1 MSEEKPP
8 PGGPAVTQTGQY
20 DIRRF
25 RVYRYKRGNGGERFD
40 EYEVPVGPHTT
51 VLDALRWIKQ
61 HEDPSL
67 SLRFS
72 CLHASCGTCG
82 VQVDGREELACVCA
96 VQDHGPQITVEPL
109 ANLPV
114 LTDLVV
120 EMNGFFA
127 RFPHEHPI
135 IRSSGS
141 PAEDENG
148 EVHLEG
154 GHEVTLDLP
163 SAVPLH
169 HHPLHHHH
177 RAAPPAVDFVR
188 LEDCIE
194 CGLCLSACPVAATS
208 HDYVGPAA
216 LAAAERLLEE
226 PRGVRRDDVLAW
238 ASRPEGVWRCHVGL
252 ECTRACP
259 AEAIPAERIMALR
272 RELMFGGPDD
282 EEDRQ

>member
-1 MSEEKPP
+1 MSQEERP
-8 PGGPAVTQTGQY
+8 PGGGAVTQTGE
-20 DIRRF
+20 DDTRRF
-25 RVYRYKRGNGGERFD
+25 RIYRYKRGDGGERFD
-40 EYEVPVGPHTT
+40 EFEVPVGPHTT
-51 VLDALRWIKQ
+51 VLDALRWIRQ
-61 HEDPSL
+61 HKDPSL
-67 SLRFS
+67 ALRFS

-82 VQVDGREELACVCA
+82 MQVDGREELACVCS
-96 VQDHGPQITVEPL
+96 VQDHGHQITVEPL

-135 IRSSGS
+135 IRSSGAPS
-141 PAEDENG
+141 EGNG

-154 GHEVTLDLP
+154 THEVTLELP
-163 SAVPLH
+163 SPVPLH
-169 HHPLHHHH
+169 HHPLHHQH
-177 RAAPPAVDFVR
+177 RAATPAVDFVR

-194 CGLCLSACPVAATS
+194 CGLCVSACPVAATS
-208 HDYVGPAA
+208 HEYVGPAA

-226 PRGVRRDDVLAW
+226 PRGVKREDVLAW
-238 ASRPEGVWRCHVGL
+238 AGRPEGVWRCHVGL

-272 RELMFGGPDD
+272 RELTFGGPDD
-282 EEDRQ
+282 EEDKR

>member
-1 MSEEKPP
+1 MSQQEHPL
-8 PGGPAVTQTGQY
+8 GGPAVTQTGQ
-20 DIRRF
+20 DSIRRF
-25 RVYRYKRGNGGERFD
+25 RVYRYKRGDGGERFD
-40 EYEVPVGPHTT
+40 EFEVPVGPHTT
-51 VLDALRWIKQ
+51 VLDALRWVQ
-61 HEDPSL
+61 RHLDPSL
-67 SLRFS
+67 ALRHS

-82 VQVDGREELACVCA
+82 LQVDGREALACVCS
-96 VQDHGPQITVEPL
+96 VQDHGPEITVEPL

-135 IRSSGS
+135 IRASRS
-141 PAEDENG
+141 PAENTNG

-154 GHEVTLDLP
+154 LHEVTLDLP
-163 SAVPLH
+163 DPLH
-169 HHPLHHHH
+169 HHPLHEHH
-177 RAAPPAVDFVR
+177 RAAPPGADFTR

-226 PRGVRRDDVLAW
+226 PRGVRREDVLSW
-238 ASRPEGVWRCHVGL
+238 ANRPEGVWRCHVGL

-259 AEAIPAERIMALR
+259 ADAIPAERIMALR
-272 RELMFGGPDD
+272 RELMFGGPD
-282 EEDRQ
+282 EEKEKR